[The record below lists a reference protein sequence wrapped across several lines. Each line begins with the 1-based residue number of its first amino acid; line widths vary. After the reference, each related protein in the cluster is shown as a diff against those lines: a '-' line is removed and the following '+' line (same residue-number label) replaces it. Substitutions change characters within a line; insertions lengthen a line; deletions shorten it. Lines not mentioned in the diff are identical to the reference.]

1 MQAYHHAG
9 QGVEFAL
16 KAIYMK
22 RKGLSSWPDE
32 NNGAI
37 WHSLPHI
44 AEAAGM
50 AADIQALKN
59 DRTKFENWLTV
70 REWDS
75 DGRFPGNTPSVKEI
89 NDLILAVC
97 HDR

>member
-1 MQAYHHAG
+1 
-9 QGVEFAL
+9 
-16 KAIYMK
+16 
-22 RKGLSSWPDE
+22 
-32 NNGAI
+32 
-37 WHSLPHI
+37 
-44 AEAAGM
+44 M